1 MGTLSAALGF
11 HLHTGWAAAVAL
23 TGWASVPRV
32 VDRRRFTLVESPA
45 HDARFAYHAAAE
57 LEPEAA
63 ARHVATVQEVA
74 RRRARI
80 ELKQLLSDLEA
91 AGYSLRAVGLPQAKG
106 AALRALSD
114 VLRSHTLI
122 HTAEGELFRAAL
134 LEACETQGLQ
144 VIGVP
149 SKERYAEAARATGL
163 GPDTL
168 KSLVAELGRPLGP
181 PWTRDQKEAALAALI
196 ASGAAVTR

>member
-1 MGTLSAALGF
+1 VGTLSAALGF

-23 TGWASVPRV
+23 TGWTSAPRV
-32 VDRRRFTLVESPA
+32 VDRRRFTLVESAA

-57 LEPEAA
+57 LEPGAA

-74 RRRARI
+74 RRRAHV

-91 AGYSLRAVGLPQAKG
+91 AGYSLCAVGLPQAKG
-106 AALRALSD
+106 PALRALSE
-114 VLRSHTLI
+114 VLRSHTMI

-134 LEACETQGLQ
+134 VEACETQGLP

-149 SKERYAEAARATGL
+149 SKERYRDAARAMGIGL
-163 GPDTL
+163 EKL
-168 KSLVAELGRPLGP
+168 KATVAGLGRPLGP
-181 PWTRDQKEAALAALI
+181 PWTHDQKEAALAALI
-196 ASGAAVTR
+196 AGGAGVSC